1 MKKILL
7 ILFLAIGYLSFSQG
21 QPTALPTL
29 YNGKIYQYTQYLA
42 VDSGLFSP
50 RRDTNFIPKQGGCVV
65 FKTSDST
72 LYVSTGRLT
81 GRKWKGIGS
90 GGGTG
95 VYNAGYGM
103 LLIAGNFSVDTTII
117 STVAYSQGLYNILNS
132 VKLNITDTSSMLIP
146 YLRKADTTAMLSK
159 YLRKADTVTLSN
171 RINLKRNISD
181 TALNS
186 QSTTTRGRT
195 QYLIDSLNTVVSG
208 AYLPLI
214 GGIITGNLTVN
225 SFITS
230 LSSISA
236 TNVLEGKDDIWHWKD
251 IKVLNKDASNMET
264 WVQRKTYYSDGVNLT
279 KIGTAAIDTITVA
292 KSAVYA
298 TNVAGSYT
306 NRSLI
311 DKGHLDSNLA
321 LKRPLYYETK
331 IIGDSNVV
339 LLPTNDV
346 VFFVSGTVDRDIT
359 LPNPTIY
366 NGKQI
371 ILANS
376 DGANKRTFTVTG
388 GASVI
393 DITGSTITFIPYHHS
408 YTLIS
413 NGIDWRVVNYY

>member
-1 MKKILL
+1 MRKIFL

-29 YNGKIYQYTQYLA
+29 YNGKLYQYTQYLA
-42 VDSGLFSP
+42 VDSGLFIP

-103 LLIAGNFSVDTTII
+103 LLIAGNFSVDTTLI

-208 AYLPLI
+208 AYLPLT

-298 TNVAGSYT
+298 TNVAGNYT
-306 NRSLI
+306 DRSFT
-311 DKGHLDSNLA
+311 DKNYVDSSLRYR
-321 LKRPLYYETK
+321 KVK
-331 IIGDSNVV
+331 IVGDS
-339 LLPTNDV
+339 DV
-346 VFFVSGTVDRDIT
+346 VINAINDEIVFFRNATTDRNFTV
-359 LPNPTIY
+359 PNPTL
-366 NGKQI
+366 NTGKQFTLVFQDSTI
-371 ILANS
+371 YTRTASVVGGSDILYINGDTKPTYISYNTVFLIS
-376 DGANKRTFTVTG
+376 DGNNW
-388 GASVI
+388 I
-393 DITGSTITFIPYHHS
+393 IINH
-408 YTLIS
+408 YT
-413 NGIDWRVVNYY
+413 R

>member
-50 RRDTNFIPKQGGCVV
+50 RRDTNFVPKQGGCVV

-72 LYVSTGRLT
+72 LYVSTGKFT

-159 YLRKADTVTLSN
+159 YLRKADTITISN

-181 TALNS
+181 TALNA
-186 QSTTTRGRT
+186 QSTLTRGKG
-195 QYLIDSLNTVVSG
+195 QNLIDSLKK
-208 AYLPLI
+208 AL
-214 GGIITGNLTVN
+214 TGNLTSN
-225 SFITS
+225 LITS
-230 LSSISA
+230 WDGENFKNTIIYQSLDNYVGIGIQSPSEKLTISGGGGFLNKSGTTVYNNGYTSYVQHEELGDGKGSLILKTYDGVNGGGQRVKIFSTGEFCIDTATQPKATLTNMGSTSLGIKVISSTSNDTLANYTTYVFSGASATNWYLPEVAATNLGRMYFIKNRGSATLTINRLGIDNIYTTSIVTSFSISA
-236 TNVLEGKDDIWHWKD
+236 SESAIL
-251 IKVLNKDASNMET
+251 
-264 WVQRKTYYSDGVNLT
+264 QSDGEYWIKL
-279 KIGTAAIDTITVA
+279 
-292 KSAVYA
+292 
-298 TNVAGSYT
+298 
-306 NRSLI
+306 
-311 DKGHLDSNLA
+311 
-321 LKRPLYYETK
+321 
-331 IIGDSNVV
+331 
-339 LLPTNDV
+339 
-346 VFFVSGTVDRDIT
+346 
-359 LPNPTIY
+359 
-366 NGKQI
+366 
-371 ILANS
+371 
-376 DGANKRTFTVTG
+376 
-388 GASVI
+388 
-393 DITGSTITFIPYHHS
+393 
-408 YTLIS
+408 
-413 NGIDWRVVNYY
+413 